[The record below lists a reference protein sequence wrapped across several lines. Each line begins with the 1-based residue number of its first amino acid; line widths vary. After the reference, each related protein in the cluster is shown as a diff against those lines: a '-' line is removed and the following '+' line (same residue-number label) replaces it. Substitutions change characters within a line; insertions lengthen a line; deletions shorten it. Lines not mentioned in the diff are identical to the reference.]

1 MPIQNEYY
9 ITLLKAIAGWFLG
22 DRDKA
27 RFMVLFLLLLANSGM
42 NFVDAQ
48 TLKHYGEKLD
58 NHSSQLHELND
69 KFEVIMVAMTT
80 QKERDS
86 EQDKRLKELESS
98 GKKQNEQLNE
108 HDKRINEHDKRIS
121 NLEGEQGGKKEK
133 QGVNKNDKGK
143 N

>member
-9 ITLLKAIAGWFLG
+9 LTLLKAIASWFLG
-22 DRDKA
+22 DRDKT

-42 NFVDAQ
+42 NLVDAQ
-48 TLKHYGEKLD
+48 TLKRYGEKLD

-86 EQDKRLKELESS
+86 EQDKRLKDLENSD
-98 GKKQNEQLNE
+98 KKQDDKNKEQDNRL
-108 HDKRINEHDKRIS
+108 D
-121 NLEGEQGGKKEK
+121 NLEGDQGEK
-133 QGVNKNDKGK
+133 KNDKGE